1 MHCFTGCTLYRSV
14 VEKVIHINAIMRI
27 YVTFGFAGI
36 NYYFPILDFLGRFSN
51 KVQLKIIILFYF
63 SLEDVKNE
71 QLVPSTATY
80 SSFPKGVTS
89 LEVLEATPRK
99 TSITVPSS
107 TAWMWLEKHKN
118 AVLLMVVPPIVCSK
132 WFARL
137 RLIFKAM
144 AKREKFFSDF

>member
-71 QLVPSTATY
+71 QLAPSTATF

-89 LEVLEATPRK
+89 LEVLEATPKK

-107 TAWMWLEKHKN
+107 TA
-118 AVLLMVVPPIVCSK
+118 
-132 WFARL
+132 
-137 RLIFKAM
+137 
-144 AKREKFFSDF
+144 

>member
-1 MHCFTGCTLYRSV
+1 MAFLLPSCGSVFTFSF
-14 VEKVIHINAIMRI
+14 ARI
-27 YVTFGFAGI
+27 SYYV
-36 NYYFPILDFLGRFSN
+36 LDFLGTFSN

-63 SLEDVKNE
+63 FVEDVKNV
-71 QLVPSTATY
+71 QLAPSTATF

-89 LEVLEATPRK
+89 LEVLEVTPRK

>member
-71 QLVPSTATY
+71 QLAPSTATF

-89 LEVLEATPRK
+89 LEVLEATPKK

-107 TAWMWLEKHKN
+107 TAWMWLGTYKN
-118 AVLLMVVPPIVCSK
+118 AVRPMVVLPAVCSK

-137 RLIFKAM
+137 LLIFKAM
-144 AKREKFFSDF
+144 AKREKSFSDF